1 MNHRKVSRVVT
12 GRPGRDGAGVNL
24 TRVLATHTIAD
35 FDPFLMLDSFDSRN
49 PADYIAGFPTHP
61 HRGIETI
68 TYLVEGQID
77 HQDSLGNMGVISDGS
92 SQWMTA
98 GSGILHQEMP
108 QAQPRMLGFQLW
120 LNLSA
125 KDKMTEPKYFDIQP
139 ENIPS
144 VVEEGS
150 VVRVISG
157 EYNGVKGVKPY
168 HIQATLMD
176 ISLEAGRS
184 IDIPVPAEETVFL
197 FLMQNGA
204 LVDGKR
210 YGEKSALLMSD
221 GDTVTVTAPDEA
233 NCRFQ
238 LVAGQPL
245 HEPVA
250 WGGPIVMNTEAELDE
265 AFSDL
270 RYGRFIRHTPLA

>member
-1 MNHRKVSRVVT
+1 MNHRKVTRVVT

-24 TRVLATHTIAD
+24 TRVLSTHSIAD

-68 TYLVEGQID
+68 TYLVEGRID
-77 HQDSLGNMGVISDGS
+77 HEDSLGNKGVISDGS

-98 GSGILHQEMP
+98 GSGIMHQEMP
-108 QAQPRMLGFQLW
+108 IAQPRMLGFQLW
-120 LNLSA
+120 LNLPA

-139 ENIPS
+139 DHIPT
-144 VVEEGS
+144 VVEDGR
-150 VVRVISG
+150 VVRIISG
-157 EYNGVKGVKPY
+157 EYAGVSGVKPH

-176 ISLEAGRS
+176 ISLEASHS
-184 IDIPVPAEETVFL
+184 IDIPVPADETVFV
-197 FLMQNGA
+197 FLMEGGVLIDGQNYA
-204 LVDGKR
+204 
-210 YGEKSALLMSD
+210 EKSALLMSD
-221 GDTVTVTAPDEA
+221 GDTVSVTAPIGK

-238 LVAGQPL
+238 LVAGAPL

-250 WGGPIVMNTEAELDE
+250 WGGPIVMNTDAELEE

-270 RYGRFIRHTPLA
+270 RYGRFIRHNPLT

>member
-1 MNHRKVSRVVT
+1 MNHRKVTRVVI

-24 TRVLATHTIAD
+24 TRVLSTHSIAD
-35 FDPFLMLDSFDSRN
+35 FDPFLMLDSFDSSN

-68 TYLVEGQID
+68 TYLVEGRID
-77 HQDSLGNMGVISDGS
+77 HEDSLGNKGVISDGS

-98 GSGILHQEMP
+98 GSGIMHQEMP
-108 QAQPRMLGFQLW
+108 IAQPRMLGFQLW
-120 LNLSA
+120 LNLPA

-139 ENIPS
+139 DHIPT
-144 VVEEGS
+144 VVEDGR
-150 VVRVISG
+150 VVRIISG
-157 EYNGVKGVKPY
+157 EYAGVSGVKPH

-176 ISLEAGRS
+176 ISLEASHS
-184 IDIPVPAEETVFL
+184 IDIPVSADETVFV
-197 FLMQNGA
+197 FLMEGGVLIDGQNY
-204 LVDGKR
+204 V
-210 YGEKSALLMSD
+210 EKSALLMSN
-221 GDTVTVTAPDEA
+221 GDTVSVTAPIGK

-238 LVAGQPL
+238 LVAGAPL

-250 WGGPIVMNTEAELDE
+250 WGGPIVMNTDAELKE

-270 RYGRFIRHTPLA
+270 RYGRFIRHNPLT

>member
-1 MNHRKVSRVVT
+1 MNHRKVTRVVI

-24 TRVLATHTIAD
+24 TRVLSTHSIAD
-35 FDPFLMLDSFDSRN
+35 FDPFLMLDSFDSSN

-68 TYLVEGQID
+68 TYLVEGRID
-77 HQDSLGNMGVISDGS
+77 HEDSLGNKGVISDGS

-98 GSGILHQEMP
+98 GSGIMHQEMP
-108 QAQPRMLGFQLW
+108 IAQPRMLGFQLW
-120 LNLSA
+120 LNLPA

-139 ENIPS
+139 DHIPT
-144 VVEEGS
+144 VVEDGR
-150 VVRVISG
+150 VVRIISG
-157 EYNGVKGVKPY
+157 EYAGVSGVKPH

-176 ISLEAGRS
+176 ISLEASHS
-184 IDIPVPAEETVFL
+184 IDIPVSADETVFV
-197 FLMQNGA
+197 FLMEGGVLIDGQNYA
-204 LVDGKR
+204 
-210 YGEKSALLMSD
+210 EKSALLMSD
-221 GDTVTVTAPDEA
+221 GDTVSVTAPIGK

-238 LVAGQPL
+238 LVAGAPL

-250 WGGPIVMNTEAELDE
+250 WGGPIVMNTDAELKE

-270 RYGRFIRHTPLA
+270 RYGRFIRHNPLT